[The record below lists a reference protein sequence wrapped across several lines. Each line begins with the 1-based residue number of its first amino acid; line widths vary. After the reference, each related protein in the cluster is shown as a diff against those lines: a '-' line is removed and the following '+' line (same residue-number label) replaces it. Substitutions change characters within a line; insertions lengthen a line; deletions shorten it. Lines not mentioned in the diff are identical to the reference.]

1 MARMATSS
9 IHHCGKRT
17 PRRMR
22 QSGRA
27 LRKLIRSVAAVGV
40 SSEAAKVVELVVPT
54 KAKLAGAGQRYWD
67 RLLRV
72 C

>member
-1 MARMATSS
+1 MARIATSS

-27 LRKLIRSVAAVGV
+27 LRKLIRSAAAAGFW
-40 SSEAAKVVELVVPT
+40 SGAAKDEKHDLTSKP
-54 KAKLAGAGQRYWD
+54 
-67 RLLRV
+67 LLQAARQGY
-72 C
+72 